1 MILPI
6 TEVEHYTDQL
16 FRIRLER
23 PQTYRFNAGEFTMVG
38 MPDSGINRAY
48 SFTSGPGDD
57 YLEFYSIKVPN
68 GPLTGRLQHV
78 KPGDTLEVSD
88 KPTGSLAL
96 ANLELGGNL
105 WMFATGTG
113 IAPFIS
119 LLRDMDTYSA
129 FDHIN
134 LCWTVREIADLQSYN
149 DFLEEMSEEMNLTY
163 FPTVTRD
170 LTFKNHG
177 RIQKFIDLGW
187 WFEDTDPSKDKVM
200 VCGSI
205 DFNSAITDML
215 VPNWSEGN
223 RKSAG
228 TFVVERAFVG

>member
-1 MILPI
+1 MILTVI
-6 TEVEHYTDQL
+6 EVEHYTDNL
-16 FRIRLER
+16 FRVRKKR

-38 MPDSGINRAY
+38 MPKSSISRAY
-48 SFTSGPGDD
+48 SFTSGPSDD

-88 KPTGSLAL
+88 KPTGSLTL

-119 LLRDMDTYSA
+119 LLRDMDTYNA

-134 LCWTVREIADLQSYN
+134 LCWTVREKADLQSYN
-149 DFLEEMSEEMNLTY
+149 SFLEEMSEETNLTY

-187 WFEDTDPSKDKVM
+187 
-200 VCGSI
+200 
-205 DFNSAITDML
+205 
-215 VPNWSEGN
+215 
-223 RKSAG
+223 
-228 TFVVERAFVG
+228 